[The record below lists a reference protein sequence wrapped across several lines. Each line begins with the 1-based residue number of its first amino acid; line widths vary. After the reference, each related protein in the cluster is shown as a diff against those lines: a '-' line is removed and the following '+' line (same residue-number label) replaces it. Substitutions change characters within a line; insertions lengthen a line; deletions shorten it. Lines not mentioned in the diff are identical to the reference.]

1 MNELTHKR
9 PATKKDV
16 REFMQM
22 IKMSP
27 QKYLAIHSRLTKL
40 IENGADLNT
49 QGYLGQTLLHVAIK
63 IGDLRLLNMFLDA
76 NVNVDL
82 ANDFCESPIHKAV
95 IAGKLKFVEALVEH
109 GCDLHAG
116 CEQDQTPLHLAVS
129 GGYVDIVKYLVEKG
143 ADPLIL
149 DERNYS
155 PIDYAIDEKD
165 TKILEY
171 FMSCQFIDDERR
183 EKINKFLMKDGG
195 MNVWQHPRIIKKLY
209 R

>member
-143 ADPLIL
+143 ADPKGTIHQLI
-149 DERNYS
+149 
-155 PIDYAIDEKD
+155 
-165 TKILEY
+165 
-171 FMSCQFIDDERR
+171 MQ
-183 EKINKFLMKDGG
+183 LMKKIQKSLSILCRVNLL
-195 MNVWQHPRIIKKLY
+195 MMKEEKKLTSF
-209 R
+209 